1 MDYLIL
7 SFKKMINIP
16 NKNPL
21 AVLEDEKLKQIRKL
35 ERMENEMQAMFTKKL
50 NLKLEKMKEFSL
62 NELQKDEKARKELQQ
77 QKNELDKLRKC
88 LEVEK
93 NDFNRTLDLSSSH
106 VVSPS
111 LSNKSA
117 TSTQSALY
125 KKRFTFN
132 VFS

>member
-1 MDYLIL
+1 MAYLTL

-35 ERMENEMQAMFTKKL
+35 EHMENEMQAMFTKKL

-62 NELQKDEKARKELQQ
+62 NELQKDEEARKELQQ
-77 QKNELDKLRKC
+77 QKNELDKFRKC

-93 NDFNRTLDLSSSH
+93 NDFNRTLDLSS
-106 VVSPS
+106 SPS

>member
-1 MDYLIL
+1 MAYLTL

-35 ERMENEMQAMFTKKL
+35 EHMENEMQAMFTKKL

-62 NELQKDEKARKELQQ
+62 TELQKDEKARKELQQ
-77 QKNELDKLRKC
+77 QKNELDKFRKC

-93 NDFNRTLDLSSSH
+93 NDFNRTLDLSS
-106 VVSPS
+106 SPS

>member
-1 MDYLIL
+1 MAYLTL

-35 ERMENEMQAMFTKKL
+35 ERMDNEMQAMFTKKL

-62 NELQKDEKARKELQQ
+62 NELQKDEEARKELQQ
-77 QKNELDKLRKC
+77 QKNELDKFRKC

-93 NDFNRTLDLSSSH
+93 NDFNRTLDLSS
-106 VVSPS
+106 SPS

>member
-93 NDFNRTLDLSSSH
+93 NDFNRTLDLSSS
-106 VVSPS
+106 PS

>member
-1 MDYLIL
+1 MAYLTL

-35 ERMENEMQAMFTKKL
+35 EHMENEMQAMFTKKL

-62 NELQKDEKARKELQQ
+62 TELQKDEKARKELQQ
-77 QKNELDKLRKC
+77 QKNELDKFRKC

-93 NDFNRTLDLSSSH
+93 NDFNRTLDLSSS
-106 VVSPS
+106 SS

>member
-1 MDYLIL
+1 MVYLTL
-7 SFKKMINIP
+7 TFKKMINIP

-21 AVLEDEKLKQIRKL
+21 AVLEDEKLKQNRKL

-50 NLKLEKMKEFSL
+50 NLKLEKMEEFRF
-62 NELQKDEKARKELQQ
+62 NELQKEEKARKELQQ
-77 QKNELDKLRKC
+77 QKMELEKLRKS

-93 NDFNRTLDLSSSH
+93 FDFNRTLDLSSSQAL
-106 VVSPS
+106 SPS
-111 LSNKSA
+111 LSNKST
-117 TSTQSALY
+117 TSTQSAFY

>member
-1 MDYLIL
+1 
-7 SFKKMINIP
+7 MINIP

-35 ERMENEMQAMFTKKL
+35 ERMENEMEAMFTKKL
-50 NLKLEKMKEFSL
+50 NLKLEKMEEFRF

-77 QKNELDKLRKC
+77 KRMELDKLRKS

-93 NDFNRTLDLSSSH
+93 NDFNMILDLSSSH
-106 VVSPS
+106 ALSPS

>member
-1 MDYLIL
+1 MAYLTL

-35 ERMENEMQAMFTKKL
+35 EHMENEMQAMFTKKL

-93 NDFNRTLDLSSSH
+93 NDFNRTLDLSSS
-106 VVSPS
+106 PS

>member
-1 MDYLIL
+1 MAYLTL

-35 ERMENEMQAMFTKKL
+35 EHMENEMQAMFTKKL

-77 QKNELDKLRKC
+77 QKNELDKFRKC

-93 NDFNRTLDLSSSH
+93 NDFNRTLDLSS
-106 VVSPS
+106 SPS

>member
-1 MDYLIL
+1 MAYLTL

-62 NELQKDEKARKELQQ
+62 TELQKDEKARKELQQ
-77 QKNELDKLRKC
+77 QKNELDKFRKC

-93 NDFNRTLDLSSSH
+93 NDFNRTLDLSS
-106 VVSPS
+106 SPS

>member
-1 MDYLIL
+1 
-7 SFKKMINIP
+7 MINIP

-35 ERMENEMQAMFTKKL
+35 DRMENEMEAMFTKKL
-50 NLKLEKMKEFSL
+50 NLKLEKMEEFRF

-77 QKNELDKLRKC
+77 KRMELDKLRKS

-93 NDFNRTLDLSSSH
+93 NDFNMILDLSSSH
-106 VVSPS
+106 ALSPS

>member
-1 MDYLIL
+1 
-7 SFKKMINIP
+7 MINIP

-35 ERMENEMQAMFTKKL
+35 ERMDNEMQAMFTKKL

-62 NELQKDEKARKELQQ
+62 NELQKDEEARKELQQ
-77 QKNELDKLRKC
+77 QKNELDKFRKC

-93 NDFNRTLDLSSSH
+93 NDFNRTLDLSS
-106 VVSPS
+106 SPS